1 MCLRSSLCVLARHK
15 LSFDEDN
22 PPNSMEA
29 MNLAQTPI
37 DQYIK
42 VGQIN
47 TRYWALGDDDSV
59 AILLHG
65 GGSTVEIWTYN
76 IGVLAQH
83 HRVYAVDMVGAGLT
97 DKPQA
102 AYSLTYQAQFLKE
115 FMDTLGIDRVS
126 LIGSSMGGGTALQ
139 FSLLF
144 PERVEKLVLVNS
156 FGLGKE
162 IAIGLRLLALPFVGS
177 LSRPTRKGAALVLR
191 HNVYDRKVI
200 PDRWIELSYE
210 KFGLPGTKRA
220 ILNLIATNLNL
231 FGVRKTVFSPLVDK
245 LSSIAQ
251 PALVIWGQ
259 QDRILPVAHAHIAA
273 KGLPNA
279 RLHIFNPCGHWP
291 HVERPE
297 EFNRLVLEFLAR

>member
-1 MCLRSSLCVLARHK
+1 
-15 LSFDEDN
+15 
-22 PPNSMEA
+22 
-29 MNLAQTPI
+29 MNLTQTLE
-37 DQYIK
+37 DQYVK

-47 TRYWALGDDDSV
+47 TRYWTLGDNSSV

-65 GGSTVEIWTYN
+65 GGSTVEIWAYN
-76 IGVLAQH
+76 IGVLAH
-83 HRVYAVDMVGAGLT
+83 YHRVYAIDMVGAGLT

-115 FMDTLGIDRVS
+115 FMDTLGIDRAS

-162 IAIGLRLLALPFVGS
+162 IAIGLRLLALPFVGR

-191 HNVYDRKVI
+191 HNVYDCKVI

-220 ILNLIATNLNL
+220 ILNLIETNLNL
-231 FGVRKTVFSPLVDK
+231 FGVRKTVFSPLVEK

-251 PALVIWGQ
+251 PVLVIWGQ

-297 EFNRLVLEFLAR
+297 EFNTLVLEFLAS

>member
-1 MCLRSSLCVLARHK
+1 M
-15 LSFDEDN
+15 D
-22 PPNSMEA
+22 A
-29 MNLAQTPI
+29 MNLTQTPE

-42 VGQIN
+42 VGQIK
-47 TRYWALGDDDSV
+47 TRYWTLGDNGSV

-76 IGVLAQH
+76 ISVLARY
-83 HRVYAVDMVGAGLT
+83 HRVYAIDMVGAGLT
-97 DKPQA
+97 DKPQV

-115 FMDTLGIDRVS
+115 FMDALGIDRAS

-162 IAIGLRLLALPFVGS
+162 IAIALRLLALPFVGRLS
-177 LSRPTRKGAALVLR
+177 LPTRQGAALVLK
-191 HNVYDRKVI
+191 HNVYDRSVI
-200 PDRWIELSYE
+200 PDEWIELSYQ
-210 KFGLPGTKRA
+210 KYGLPGTKRA
-220 ILNLIATNLNL
+220 ILNLIETNLNP
-231 FGVRKTVFSPLVDK
+231 FGVRKTVFSPLADR
-245 LSSIAQ
+245 LPSIAQ

-259 QDRILPVAHAHIAA
+259 HDRILPVAHAHIAA
-273 KGLPNA
+273 KSLPNA

-297 EFNRLVLEFLAR
+297 EFNTLVLEFLAS